1 MLKLKYKMHKLVN
14 ILFYFLIFI
23 FGFLIGL
30 GGVKIEKIF
39 DIFRNFI

>member
-1 MLKLKYKMHKLVN
+1 MLKIKYKLHKLVN

-30 GGVKIEKIF
+30 GGGKIEKIF